1 MASPAN
7 DVELSKLRSELDAA
21 RRALAEQAVRIE
33 NLLALVESL
42 QRGQK
47 RQAAPFSKGPPKPDP
62 KTPGRK
68 PGDAYGRHAH
78 RAIPPVIDE
87 TYEATLPLYCPHCNG
102 DVAFEKIE
110 PQYQTEIPRTPIHR
124 QFNVHIG
131 RCACCRKRVQGRH
144 SLQSSN
150 ALGAANSQLG
160 PDAQAL
166 ATILNK
172 DAGLSHGKISRFFHV
187 AFGIGIVRATP
198 ARTMLRAAQ
207 RVLPAY
213 GEIQIAVKNSHWVV
227 PDETGWKV
235 SGALQW
241 LHVFVTARATLYLIR
256 PSRGFDVPEEALGA
270 TYSGDMTHDGWPVY
284 EQFYHAHHGACNG
297 HLFVRCD
304 RLLKTAAG
312 RAVVFP
318 RAVKALLHEGLAVR
332 EARDAGEITLAQAAE
347 KAGALTRQLGA
358 LSRPKTHA
366 GNERLAKFLSWNR
379 HDVFNHLRRPALFA
393 TNWRAEQAIRPAVVN
408 RKVWGGNRTENGA
421 HAQGILTSVLR
432 TLVQTGK
439 DTLDFIAQTL
449 RAPPGA
455 TPQLLPSL
463 RSSLSNQH

>member
-7 DVELSKLRSELDAA
+7 NDELSKLRSELDAA
-21 RRALAEQAVRIE
+21 TRTIAEQNARIE
-33 NLLALVESL
+33 KLLTLVESL

-78 RAIPPVIDE
+78 RSIPSVIDE
-87 TYEATLPLYCPHCNG
+87 TYEAPLPLYCPHCNG
-102 DVAFEKIE
+102 DVNFEKIE
-110 PQYQTEIPRTPIHR
+110 LQYQTEIPRKSIHR
-124 QFNVHIG
+124 QFNIHIG
-131 RCACCRKRVQGRH
+131 RCSCCAKRVQGRH
-144 SLQSSN
+144 SLQTSN
-150 ALGAANSQLG
+150 ALGAAHSQLG
-160 PDAQAL
+160 SDAQAL

-172 DAGLSHGKISRFFHV
+172 DAGLSHGKISRFFQT
-187 AFGIGIVRATP
+187 AFGIDIVRATP
-198 ARTMLRAAQ
+198 ARTMLRAAH

-213 GEIQIAVKNSHWVV
+213 AEIQIAVKHSEWCV

-235 SGALQW
+235 GGDLQW

-270 TYSGDMTHDGWPVY
+270 DYSGDMTHDGWPVY
-284 EQFYHAHHGACNG
+284 EHFYHAHHGACNG

-304 RLLKTAAG
+304 RLLKTATG
-312 RAVVFP
+312 GAVIFP
-318 RAVKALLHEGLAVR
+318 RAVKALLHEGLTV
-332 EARDAGEITLAQAAE
+332 RDAQDAGHITRAQAAE
-347 KAGALTRQLGA
+347 KADALTQQLGA

-366 GNERLAKFLSWNR
+366 GNERLAKFLSWHR
-379 HDVFNHLRRPALFA
+379 QDVFNHLRRPTLFA
-393 TNWRAEQAIRPAVVN
+393 TNWLAEQAIRPAVVN

-421 HAQGILTSVLR
+421 QAQGILTSVLR

-439 DTLDFIAQTL
+439 ETLDFLAQTL
-449 RAPPGA
+449 RAPPGK
-455 TPQLLPSL
+455 TPPLLAP
-463 RSSLSNQH
+463 RSPLSIQH